1 MEFEKVRDV
10 IVETLGCEADA
21 VTPTA
26 SLAEDLGA
34 DSLAA
39 VELVIA
45 LEEASGLSIP
55 EEDAAALSRGS
66 AQSPAPSAPAA
77 AQSPVPAPAAPAQE
91 EYDAV
96 TSPLVGAFY
105 LAPAPDQPPYVQ
117 VGDRVKKGQ
126 TLCLIEAMKMM
137 SEIPAPCD
145 CIIQAV
151 LKEDGE
157 LVAFGDAL
165 VRYLPC

>member
-1 MEFEKVRDV
+1 MTNQEIYDLIARFDHSSLQ
-10 IVETLGCEADA
+10 TLR
-21 VTPTA
+21 
-26 SLAEDLGA
+26 
-34 DSLAA
+34 
-39 VELVIA
+39 
-45 LEEASGLSIP
+45 LSKQDFSI
-55 EEDAAALSRGS
+55 ELSRSS

-157 LVAFGDAL
+157 LVAFGDEL

>member
-1 MEFEKVRDV
+1 MTNQEIYDLIARFDHSSLQ
-10 IVETLGCEADA
+10 TLR
-21 VTPTA
+21 
-26 SLAEDLGA
+26 
-34 DSLAA
+34 
-39 VELVIA
+39 
-45 LEEASGLSIP
+45 LSKQDFSI
-55 EEDAAALSRGS
+55 ELSRGS
-66 AQSPAPSAPAA
+66 AQFPAPSAPAA
-77 AQSPVPAPAAPAQE
+77 VQSPVPAPAAPAQE

>member
-1 MEFEKVRDV
+1 MTNQEIYDLIARFDHSSLQ
-10 IVETLGCEADA
+10 TLR
-21 VTPTA
+21 
-26 SLAEDLGA
+26 
-34 DSLAA
+34 
-39 VELVIA
+39 
-45 LEEASGLSIP
+45 LSKQDFSI
-55 EEDAAALSRGS
+55 ELSRSS

-77 AQSPVPAPAAPAQE
+77 AQSPVPAPAAPVQE

-96 TSPLVGAFY
+96 TSPLVGAVY

>member
-1 MEFEKVRDV
+1 MTNQEIYDLIARFDHSSLQ
-10 IVETLGCEADA
+10 TLR
-21 VTPTA
+21 
-26 SLAEDLGA
+26 
-34 DSLAA
+34 
-39 VELVIA
+39 
-45 LEEASGLSIP
+45 LSKQDFSI
-55 EEDAAALSRGS
+55 ELSRSS

-77 AQSPVPAPAAPAQE
+77 VQSPVPAPAAPVQE

>member
-1 MEFEKVRDV
+1 MTNQEIYDLIARFDHSSLQ
-10 IVETLGCEADA
+10 TLR
-21 VTPTA
+21 
-26 SLAEDLGA
+26 
-34 DSLAA
+34 
-39 VELVIA
+39 
-45 LEEASGLSIP
+45 LSKQDFSI
-55 EEDAAALSRGS
+55 ELSRSS
-66 AQSPAPSAPAA
+66 AQSPAPAAPAA

-151 LKEDGE
+151 LKEDGD

>member
-1 MEFEKVRDV
+1 MTNQEIYDLIARFDHSSLQ
-10 IVETLGCEADA
+10 TLR
-21 VTPTA
+21 
-26 SLAEDLGA
+26 
-34 DSLAA
+34 
-39 VELVIA
+39 
-45 LEEASGLSIP
+45 LSKQDFSI
-55 EEDAAALSRGS
+55 ELSRSS

-77 AQSPVPAPAAPAQE
+77 AQSPVPAPAALAQE

>member
-1 MEFEKVRDV
+1 MTNQEIYDLIARFDHSSLQ
-10 IVETLGCEADA
+10 TLR
-21 VTPTA
+21 
-26 SLAEDLGA
+26 
-34 DSLAA
+34 
-39 VELVIA
+39 
-45 LEEASGLSIP
+45 LSKQDFSI
-55 EEDAAALSRGS
+55 ELSRGS
-66 AQSPAPSAPAA
+66 AQSPAPAAPAA

>member
-1 MEFEKVRDV
+1 MTNQEIYDLIARFDHSSLQ
-10 IVETLGCEADA
+10 TLR
-21 VTPTA
+21 
-26 SLAEDLGA
+26 
-34 DSLAA
+34 
-39 VELVIA
+39 
-45 LEEASGLSIP
+45 LSKQDFSI
-55 EEDAAALSRGS
+55 ELSRSS
-66 AQSPAPSAPAA
+66 AQSPAPAAPAA
-77 AQSPVPAPAAPAQE
+77 VQPPVPAPAAPAQE

>member
-1 MEFEKVRDV
+1 MTSQEIYDLIARFDHSSLQ
-10 IVETLGCEADA
+10 TLR
-21 VTPTA
+21 
-26 SLAEDLGA
+26 
-34 DSLAA
+34 
-39 VELVIA
+39 
-45 LEEASGLSIP
+45 LSKQDFSI
-55 EEDAAALSRGS
+55 ELSRSS

>member
-1 MEFEKVRDV
+1 MTNQEIYDLIARFDHSSLQ
-10 IVETLGCEADA
+10 TLR
-21 VTPTA
+21 
-26 SLAEDLGA
+26 
-34 DSLAA
+34 
-39 VELVIA
+39 
-45 LEEASGLSIP
+45 LSKQDFSI
-55 EEDAAALSRGS
+55 ELSRSS

-77 AQSPVPAPAAPAQE
+77 VQSPVPAPAAPAQE
-91 EYDAV
+91 KYDAV

>member
-1 MEFEKVRDV
+1 MTNQEIYDLIARFDHSSLQ
-10 IVETLGCEADA
+10 TLR
-21 VTPTA
+21 
-26 SLAEDLGA
+26 
-34 DSLAA
+34 
-39 VELVIA
+39 
-45 LEEASGLSIP
+45 LSKQDFSI
-55 EEDAAALSRGS
+55 ELSRSS
-66 AQSPAPSAPAA
+66 AQSPA
-77 AQSPVPAPAAPAQE
+77 PVPAPAAPAQE

>member
-1 MEFEKVRDV
+1 MTNQEIYDLIARFDHSSLQ
-10 IVETLGCEADA
+10 TLR
-21 VTPTA
+21 
-26 SLAEDLGA
+26 
-34 DSLAA
+34 
-39 VELVIA
+39 
-45 LEEASGLSIP
+45 LSKQDFSI
-55 EEDAAALSRGS
+55 ELSRSS

-77 AQSPVPAPAAPAQE
+77 AQSPVPAPAAPVQE

-105 LAPAPDQPPYVQ
+105 QAPAPDQTPYVQ

-145 CIIQAV
+145 CVIQAV

>member
-1 MEFEKVRDV
+1 MTNQEIYDLIARFDHSSLQ
-10 IVETLGCEADA
+10 TLR
-21 VTPTA
+21 
-26 SLAEDLGA
+26 
-34 DSLAA
+34 
-39 VELVIA
+39 
-45 LEEASGLSIP
+45 LSKQDFSI
-55 EEDAAALSRGS
+55 ELSRSS

-151 LKEDGE
+151 LKENGE

>member
-1 MEFEKVRDV
+1 MTNQEIYDLIARFDHSSLQ
-10 IVETLGCEADA
+10 TLR
-21 VTPTA
+21 
-26 SLAEDLGA
+26 
-34 DSLAA
+34 
-39 VELVIA
+39 
-45 LEEASGLSIP
+45 LSKQDFSI
-55 EEDAAALSRGS
+55 ELSRSS

-77 AQSPVPAPAAPAQE
+77 AQSSVPAPAAPAQE

>member
-1 MEFEKVRDV
+1 MTNQEIYDLIARFDHSSLQ
-10 IVETLGCEADA
+10 TLR
-21 VTPTA
+21 
-26 SLAEDLGA
+26 
-34 DSLAA
+34 
-39 VELVIA
+39 
-45 LEEASGLSIP
+45 LSKQDFSI
-55 EEDAAALSRGS
+55 ELSRSS

-77 AQSPVPAPAAPAQE
+77 VQSPVPAPAAPAQE

-151 LKEDGE
+151 LKEDGD

>member
-1 MEFEKVRDV
+1 MTNQEIYDLIARFDHSSLQ
-10 IVETLGCEADA
+10 TLR
-21 VTPTA
+21 
-26 SLAEDLGA
+26 
-34 DSLAA
+34 
-39 VELVIA
+39 
-45 LEEASGLSIP
+45 LSKQDFSI
-55 EEDAAALSRGS
+55 ELSRS
-66 AQSPAPSAPAA
+66 STQSPAPSAPAA
-77 AQSPVPAPAAPAQE
+77 VQSPVPAPAAPAQE

>member
-1 MEFEKVRDV
+1 MTNQELKELLSCFESSSLGKMKLSTQEFT
-10 IVETLGCEADA
+10 I
-21 VTPTA
+21 
-26 SLAEDLGA
+26 
-34 DSLAA
+34 
-39 VELVIA
+39 EL
-45 LEEASGLSIP
+45 ERP
-55 EEDAAALSRGS
+55 CAAA
-66 AQSPAPSAPAA
+66 PAVPAAPAA
-77 AQSPVPAPAAPAQE
+77 AGVPTQPQAPAGETVTAPM
-91 EYDAV
+91 
-96 TSPLVGAFY
+96 VGTFY
-105 LAPAPDQPPYVQ
+105 TAPSPDQPPFVK
-117 VGDRVKKGQ
+117 VGDRVKKGD

>member
-1 MEFEKVRDV
+1 MTNQEIYDLIARFDHSSLQ
-10 IVETLGCEADA
+10 TLR
-21 VTPTA
+21 
-26 SLAEDLGA
+26 
-34 DSLAA
+34 
-39 VELVIA
+39 
-45 LEEASGLSIP
+45 LSKQDFSI
-55 EEDAAALSRGS
+55 ELSRSS

-77 AQSPVPAPAAPAQE
+77 VQPPVPAPAAPVQE

>member
-1 MEFEKVRDV
+1 MTNQEIYDLIARFDHSSLQ
-10 IVETLGCEADA
+10 TLR
-21 VTPTA
+21 
-26 SLAEDLGA
+26 
-34 DSLAA
+34 
-39 VELVIA
+39 
-45 LEEASGLSIP
+45 LSKQDFSI
-55 EEDAAALSRGS
+55 ELSRSS
-66 AQSPAPSAPAA
+66 AQSPAPAAPAA
-77 AQSPVPAPAAPAQE
+77 VQPPVPAPAAPAQE
-91 EYDAV
+91 KYDAV

>member
-1 MEFEKVRDV
+1 MTNQEIYDLIARFDHSSLQ
-10 IVETLGCEADA
+10 TLR
-21 VTPTA
+21 
-26 SLAEDLGA
+26 
-34 DSLAA
+34 
-39 VELVIA
+39 
-45 LEEASGLSIP
+45 LSKQDFSI
-55 EEDAAALSRGS
+55 ELSRSS

-77 AQSPVPAPAAPAQE
+77 VQTPVPAPAAPVQE

>member
-1 MEFEKVRDV
+1 MTNQEIYDLIARFDHSSLQ
-10 IVETLGCEADA
+10 TLR
-21 VTPTA
+21 
-26 SLAEDLGA
+26 
-34 DSLAA
+34 
-39 VELVIA
+39 
-45 LEEASGLSIP
+45 LSKQDFSI
-55 EEDAAALSRGS
+55 ELSRSS

-77 AQSPVPAPAAPAQE
+77 AQSPVPAPAAPVQE

-96 TSPLVGAFY
+96 TSLLVGAFY

>member
-1 MEFEKVRDV
+1 MTNQEIYDLIARFDHSSLQ
-10 IVETLGCEADA
+10 TLR
-21 VTPTA
+21 
-26 SLAEDLGA
+26 
-34 DSLAA
+34 
-39 VELVIA
+39 
-45 LEEASGLSIP
+45 LSKQDFSI
-55 EEDAAALSRGS
+55 ELSRSS

>member
-1 MEFEKVRDV
+1 MTNQEIYDLIARFDHSSLQ
-10 IVETLGCEADA
+10 TLR
-21 VTPTA
+21 
-26 SLAEDLGA
+26 
-34 DSLAA
+34 
-39 VELVIA
+39 
-45 LEEASGLSIP
+45 LSKQDFSI
-55 EEDAAALSRGS
+55 ELSRGS
-66 AQSPAPSAPAA
+66 AQSPAPAAPAEV
-77 AQSPVPAPAAPAQE
+77 QPPVPAPAAPAQE
-91 EYDAV
+91 KYDAV

>member
-1 MEFEKVRDV
+1 MTNQEIYDLIARFDHSSLQ
-10 IVETLGCEADA
+10 TLR
-21 VTPTA
+21 
-26 SLAEDLGA
+26 
-34 DSLAA
+34 
-39 VELVIA
+39 
-45 LEEASGLSIP
+45 LSKQDFSI
-55 EEDAAALSRGS
+55 ELSRSS
-66 AQSPAPSAPAA
+66 AQSPAPAAPTAV
-77 AQSPVPAPAAPAQE
+77 QSPVPAPAAPVQE

-145 CIIQAV
+145 CIIQAL

>member
-1 MEFEKVRDV
+1 MTNQEIYALIARFDHSSLQ
-10 IVETLGCEADA
+10 TLR
-21 VTPTA
+21 
-26 SLAEDLGA
+26 
-34 DSLAA
+34 
-39 VELVIA
+39 
-45 LEEASGLSIP
+45 LSKQDFSI
-55 EEDAAALSRGS
+55 ELSRSS

-77 AQSPVPAPAAPAQE
+77 VQSPVPAPAAPAQE

>member
-1 MEFEKVRDV
+1 MTNQEIYDLIARFDHSSLQ
-10 IVETLGCEADA
+10 TLR
-21 VTPTA
+21 
-26 SLAEDLGA
+26 
-34 DSLAA
+34 
-39 VELVIA
+39 
-45 LEEASGLSIP
+45 LSKQDFSI
-55 EEDAAALSRGS
+55 ELSRSS

-105 LAPAPDQPPYVQ
+105 PAPAPDQPPYVQ

-151 LKEDGE
+151 LKENGE

>member
-1 MEFEKVRDV
+1 MTNQEIYDLIARFDHSSLQ
-10 IVETLGCEADA
+10 TLR
-21 VTPTA
+21 
-26 SLAEDLGA
+26 
-34 DSLAA
+34 
-39 VELVIA
+39 
-45 LEEASGLSIP
+45 LSKQDFSI
-55 EEDAAALSRGS
+55 ELSRSS

-77 AQSPVPAPAAPAQE
+77 VQSPVPVPAAPAQE

>member
-1 MEFEKVRDV
+1 MTNQEIYDLIARFDHSSLQ
-10 IVETLGCEADA
+10 TLR
-21 VTPTA
+21 
-26 SLAEDLGA
+26 
-34 DSLAA
+34 
-39 VELVIA
+39 
-45 LEEASGLSIP
+45 LSKQDFSI
-55 EEDAAALSRGS
+55 ELSRSS

-77 AQSPVPAPAAPAQE
+77 VQSPGPAPAAPAQE

>member
-1 MEFEKVRDV
+1 MTNQEIYDLIARFDHSSLQ
-10 IVETLGCEADA
+10 TLR
-21 VTPTA
+21 
-26 SLAEDLGA
+26 
-34 DSLAA
+34 
-39 VELVIA
+39 
-45 LEEASGLSIP
+45 LSKQGFCI
-55 EEDAAALSRGS
+55 ELSRSS

-77 AQSPVPAPAAPAQE
+77 AQSPVPAPAAPVQE

>member
-1 MEFEKVRDV
+1 MTNQEIYDLIARFDHSSLQ
-10 IVETLGCEADA
+10 TLR
-21 VTPTA
+21 
-26 SLAEDLGA
+26 
-34 DSLAA
+34 
-39 VELVIA
+39 
-45 LEEASGLSIP
+45 LSKQDFSI
-55 EEDAAALSRGS
+55 ELSRSS
-66 AQSPAPSAPAA
+66 AQPPAPSAPAA

>member
-1 MEFEKVRDV
+1 MTNQEIYDLIARFDHSSLQ
-10 IVETLGCEADA
+10 TLR
-21 VTPTA
+21 
-26 SLAEDLGA
+26 
-34 DSLAA
+34 
-39 VELVIA
+39 
-45 LEEASGLSIP
+45 LSKQDFSI
-55 EEDAAALSRGS
+55 ELSRSS

-77 AQSPVPAPAAPAQE
+77 VQPPVPAPAAPAQE

>member
-1 MEFEKVRDV
+1 MTNQEIYDLIARFDHSSLQ
-10 IVETLGCEADA
+10 TLR
-21 VTPTA
+21 
-26 SLAEDLGA
+26 
-34 DSLAA
+34 
-39 VELVIA
+39 
-45 LEEASGLSIP
+45 LSKQDFSI
-55 EEDAAALSRGS
+55 ELSRSS

-77 AQSPVPAPAAPAQE
+77 VQSPVPAPAAPVRE
-91 EYDAV
+91 KYDAV

>member
-1 MEFEKVRDV
+1 MTNHEIYDLIARFDHSSLQ
-10 IVETLGCEADA
+10 TLR
-21 VTPTA
+21 
-26 SLAEDLGA
+26 
-34 DSLAA
+34 
-39 VELVIA
+39 
-45 LEEASGLSIP
+45 LSKQDFSI
-55 EEDAAALSRGS
+55 ELSRSS
-66 AQSPAPSAPAA
+66 AQSPAPSAPPA

>member
-1 MEFEKVRDV
+1 MTNQEIYDLIARFDHSSLQ
-10 IVETLGCEADA
+10 TLR
-21 VTPTA
+21 
-26 SLAEDLGA
+26 
-34 DSLAA
+34 
-39 VELVIA
+39 
-45 LEEASGLSIP
+45 LSKQDFSI
-55 EEDAAALSRGS
+55 ELSRGS
-66 AQSPAPSAPAA
+66 AQFPAPAA
-77 AQSPVPAPAAPAQE
+77 PAAVQSPVPAPAAPAQE
-91 EYDAV
+91 KYDAI

>member
-1 MEFEKVRDV
+1 MTNQEIYDLITRFDHSSLQ
-10 IVETLGCEADA
+10 TLR
-21 VTPTA
+21 
-26 SLAEDLGA
+26 
-34 DSLAA
+34 
-39 VELVIA
+39 
-45 LEEASGLSIP
+45 LSKQDFSI
-55 EEDAAALSRGS
+55 ELSRSS

-77 AQSPVPAPAAPAQE
+77 AQSSVPAPAAPAQE